1 MTEIIAD
8 WQANLADPSV
18 AFVFLRKERD
28 RNADSPRVAV
38 IPVDGTFESPDRIGR
53 QDLPDGATRT
63 LFDDHGRYFVECWA
77 DDYDA
82 AKSLMHRVVAA
93 IRLSNLGACKLIGYS
108 WVSQEDGTAGDD
120 IRGEC
125 ARIECQVIEPVTD
138 APKTLKAATFAFP
151 CKVFWNPTIYGVG
164 YQYNTGRRYGPGEA
178 VCCD

>member
-1 MTEIIAD
+1 MSEIIAD

-18 AFVFLRKERD
+18 RFTFLRKERD
-28 RNADSPRVAV
+28 RHHDTPRVAV

-63 LFDDHGRYFVECWA
+63 LFDDHGKYFVECWA

-82 AKSLMHRVVAA
+82 AKDLMYRVVNA

-108 WVSQEDGTAGDD
+108 WVSQEEGIAGDD

-125 ARIECQVIEPVTD
+125 ARIELTVIEPVTD
-138 APKTLKAATFAFP
+138 AKKTLAVPFFVFP
-151 CKVFWNPTIYGVG
+151 CKIEWKPPTYGIGLTYGSGCV
-164 YQYNTGRRYGPGEA
+164 YGPGEA